1 VTTYTALVADLVAMT
16 ITGQTSLAA
25 PPASITGKTPVRW
38 PMPPSGDSTLAAMG
52 GTDYDRVMRVTLNV
66 AVEAVGQSTASA
78 EFTDT
83 VTALDN
89 LESALQTLNQ
99 TAAYGL
105 SWTITMGIVTVG
117 DINYYGLTCAVTA
130 VDYS

>member
-1 VTTYTALVADLVAMT
+1 MTTYTDFVGDLVDMSV
-16 ITGQTSLAA
+16 TGQTSLSA

-38 PMPPSGDSTLAAMG
+38 PMPPGGEAAAITMG
-52 GTDYDRVMRVTLNV
+52 GDGYQRTMRVTLNV

-78 EFTDT
+78 EFADT
-83 VTALDN
+83 LTAIDN
-89 LESALQTLNQ
+89 LETALQTLNQ

-117 DINYYGLTCAVTA
+117 EIPYYGLTCLVTA
-130 VDYS
+130 VDFS